1 MQEDVEH
8 RTVTL
13 AVNAAKFTGRELK
26 DAISRFVQH
35 QNARKRSKEPAVKTG
50 RVTMR
55 QLQKQ
60 YGELRSVNID
70 DNNTRQFERIA
81 RKYHVQYKVFR
92 CEKGKYQI
100 FFKAPND
107 EAMQSAFKEYVTKKL
122 EKAERPSVLQQ
133 LKDLSAQLTAT
144 IGEKVRHKERER

>member
-8 RTVTL
+8 RTVSL
-13 AVNAAKFTGRELK
+13 AVSAAKFTGRTLK
-26 DAISRFVQH
+26 EAITRFLQH
-35 QNARKRSKEPAVKTG
+35 QNTHKKENTATKSG

-60 YGELRSVNID
+60 YGDLRSVTVDD
-70 DNNTRQFERIA
+70 DNTRAFERIA

-107 EAMQSAFKEYVTKKL
+107 EAMQSAFREYAAKKIR
-122 EKAERPSVLQQ
+122 KADRPPITETLQKMREQIAAAVGER
-133 LKDLSAQLTAT
+133 TT
-144 IGEKVRHKERER
+144 RKERER

>member
-13 AVNAAKFTGRELK
+13 AVNATKFTGRVLK
-26 DAISRFVQH
+26 EAITRH
-35 QNARKRSKEPAVKTG
+35 LQNTNTRKREHTSTKSG

-60 YGELRSVNID
+60 YGDLRSVTVD

-133 LKDLSAQLTAT
+133 LKDLSAQLSAT

>member
-1 MQEDVEH
+1 MQEEVEQK
-8 RTVTL
+8 TVTL
-13 AVNAAKFTGRELK
+13 AVNAAKFTGRVLK
-26 DAISRFVQH
+26 EAISRHVQ
-35 QNARKRSKEPAVKTG
+35 NTKTPKRDKSSVKSG

-60 YGELRSVNID
+60 YGDLRSVTID
-70 DNNTRQFERIA
+70 DENTRQFERIA

-133 LKDLSAQLTAT
+133 LKDLSAQLSAT

>member
-1 MQEDVEH
+1 MQEEIEQK
-8 RTVTL
+8 TITL
-13 AVNAAKFTGRELK
+13 AVSAAKFTGRELK

-35 QNARKRSKEPAVKTG
+35 QNAWKRAKEPAVKTG

-122 EKAERPSVLQQ
+122 EKAERPSVLH
-133 LKDLSAQLTAT
+133 LSAQLTAT

>member
-35 QNARKRSKEPAVKTG
+35 QSARKRSKEPAVKTG

-70 DNNTRQFERIA
+70 DNSTRQFERIA

-122 EKAERPSVLQQ
+122 EKAARPSVLQQ
-133 LKDLSAQLTAT
+133 LKDLSAQLSAT
-144 IGEKVRHKERER
+144 IGEKVRHQERER

>member
-1 MQEDVEH
+1 MQEEVEQ

-13 AVNAAKFTGRELK
+13 VVNAAKFTGRVFKE
-26 DAISRFVQH
+26 AVSRH
-35 QNARKRSKEPAVKTG
+35 LQNTKAHKREHTSTKSG

-60 YGELRSVNID
+60 YGDLRSVTVD

-107 EAMQSAFKEYVTKKL
+107 EAMQAAFQEYAAKKL
-122 EKAERPSVLQQ
+122 RKADRQPITQTFQKLQE
-133 LKDLSAQLTAT
+133 LTASV
-144 IGEKVRHKERER
+144 GERVRRKERER

>member
-13 AVNAAKFTGRELK
+13 AVSAAKFTGHELR

-35 QNARKRSKEPAVKTG
+35 QNARKRAKEPAVKTG
-50 RVTMR
+50 RVTMK

-60 YGELRSVNID
+60 YGDLRSVNID
-70 DNNTRQFERIA
+70 DSSTRKFERIA

-107 EAMQSAFKEYVTKKL
+107 EAMQAAFKEYITKKL

-144 IGEKVRHKERER
+144 IGEKARHKERER

>member
-107 EAMQSAFKEYVTKKL
+107 EAMQSAFQEYVTKKL

-133 LKDLSAQLTAT
+133 LKDLSAQLSAT

>member
-1 MQEDVEH
+1 MQEEVEQ
-8 RTVTL
+8 RTITL
-13 AVNAAKFTGRELK
+13 AVSAAKFSGRVLK
-26 DAISRFVQH
+26 EAISRHVH
-35 QNARKRSKEPAVKTG
+35 NTKTPKRDKTSTKSG

-60 YGELRSVNID
+60 YGDLRSVTVD

-107 EAMQSAFKEYVTKKL
+107 EAMQAAFQEYAAKKIR
-122 EKAERPSVLQQ
+122 KAERQPISQTLQKLQ
-133 LKDLSAQLTAT
+133 ELNP
-144 IGEKVRHKERER
+144 IGNKSRRKERER

>member
-1 MQEDVEH
+1 MQEEIEQK
-8 RTVTL
+8 TITL
-13 AVNAAKFTGRELK
+13 AVSAAKFTGRELK
-26 DAISRFVQH
+26 DAISRFIQKQSAQRH
-35 QNARKRSKEPAVKTG
+35 CKEPAVKTG

-107 EAMQSAFKEYVTKKL
+107 EAMQSAFREYATKKL

-133 LKDLSAQLTAT
+133 LKDLSAQFAAAM
-144 IGEKVRHKERER
+144 GEKVRHKERER

>member
-13 AVNAAKFTGRELK
+13 AVSAAKFTGRELK

-35 QNARKRSKEPAVKTG
+35 QNARKRTKEPAVKTG
-50 RVTMR
+50 RVTMK

-60 YGELRSVNID
+60 YGDLRSVNID
-70 DNNTRQFERIA
+70 DSSTWQFERIA

-107 EAMQSAFKEYVTKKL
+107 EAMQAAFKEYVTKKL

-144 IGEKVRHKERER
+144 ISEKVRHKERER

>member
-1 MQEDVEH
+1 MQEEVEQ
-8 RTVTL
+8 RTITL
-13 AVNAAKFTGRELK
+13 AVSAAKFTGRELRN
-26 DAISRFVQH
+26 AIEKYNQQKR
-35 QNARKRSKEPAVKTG
+35 ARKQSKAPPAKTG
-50 RVTMR
+50 RVSMKE
-55 QLQKQ
+55 LQKQ
-60 YGELRSVNID
+60 YGELRSVTID
-70 DNNTRQFERIA
+70 DDNTRQFERIA

-107 EAMQSAFKEYVTKKL
+107 EAMQTAFREYAAKKL

-133 LKDLSAQLTAT
+133 LKDLQAQLVKT